1 MDYTEEEQLERL
13 KEWWKKNGKFV
24 IAGVVL
30 GLGTVIGMRLWT
42 DSRNQTAEAASLQ
55 YEQLLQL
62 VDTGKVE
69 EAEQLA
75 GTLFTQYS
83 STPYATL
90 AKLILARLKV
100 EQGDLAA
107 AEALLRQVMEGAE
120 QEAIREI
127 ARMRLARVLL
137 AENKP
142 DAAMA
147 LLEEAGTSAN
157 QADLE
162 AIKGD
167 IYLAQGKRAEA
178 RAAYE
183 RALALGGRNQRLLQM
198 RLDDLAALPA
208 DAS

>member
-147 LLEEAGTSAN
+147 LLEEAGTGAN

-167 IYLAQGKRAEA
+167 IYLVQGKRAEA